1 MLEARF
7 VIANIFAAGL
17 AIPSQLSGHLYLMP
31 IDEGV
36 RFNECMTEMTV
47 VLRILEQVIQD

>member
-1 MLEARF
+1 MLEARS

-17 AIPSQLSGHLYLMP
+17 AIPSQLSGHP
-31 IDEGV
+31 VGEGV

-47 VLRILEQVIQD
+47 VLRILEQVIKD